1 MLFGVNM
8 VLCDK
13 VNVRRATLLI
23 KPVSKRSQRF
33 CRRRS
38 FIILSARCWI
48 FITSVP
54 SERCEVKCD
63 PA

>member
-1 MLFGVNM
+1 MLFGVKM

-13 VNVRRATLLI
+13 ANVRRATLLI
-23 KPVSKRSQRF
+23 KPDSKRSQRF

-38 FIILSARCWI
+38 FIILSACCWI
-48 FITSVP
+48 FIT